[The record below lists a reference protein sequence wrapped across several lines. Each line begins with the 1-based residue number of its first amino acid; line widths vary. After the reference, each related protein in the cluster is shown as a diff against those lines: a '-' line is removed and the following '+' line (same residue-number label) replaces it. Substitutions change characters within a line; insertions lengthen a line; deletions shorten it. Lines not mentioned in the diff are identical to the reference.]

1 MQKKMNCSGC
11 TNKPVA
17 TELIVKNGEK
27 IEISYCEQC
36 VHQVSIGGKGHAS
49 AGQVITSFVIAQS
62 KAGVASAVAGECEC
76 CGLSFAEFRKEGVL
90 GCSECYRAFEKMLS
104 SLIERAQEGGTHH
117 IGKIPRRAGA
127 SYDRQ
132 QRILSL
138 RKQLAEAVASE
149 QFERAALLRDE
160 IRQFENGD
168 RIDLDDRRTGED
180 A

>member
-11 TNKPVA
+11 TNKAVL
-17 TELIVKNGEK
+17 TDLTIKNGEK
-27 IEISYCEQC
+27 IEIGYCEKCMHEFDMGQAK
-36 VHQVSIGGKGHAS
+36 SHAS
-49 AGQVITSFVIAQS
+49 TGEVVTSFVIAKG
-62 KAGVASAVAGECEC
+62 KAGVVQTQVAGECET
-76 CGLSFAEFRKEGVL
+76 CGLTFAEFRKEGVL
-90 GCSECYRAFEKMLS
+90 GCAECYRAFEKTLGA
-104 SLIERAQEGGTHH
+104 LIERAQEGGTHH

-138 RKQLAEAVASE
+138 RKQLCEAVAAE

-160 IRQFENGD
+160 IRSFEQGNEKSGD
-168 RIDLDDRRTGED
+168 T